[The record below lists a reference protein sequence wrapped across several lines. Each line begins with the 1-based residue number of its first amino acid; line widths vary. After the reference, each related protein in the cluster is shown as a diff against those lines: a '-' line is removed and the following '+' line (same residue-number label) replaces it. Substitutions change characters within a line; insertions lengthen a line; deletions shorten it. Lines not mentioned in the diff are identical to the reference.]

1 MCLFIMVVVV
11 VVVVVVIIVVCHVSF
26 RVLFIY
32 YMCVVLLNVMVFII

>member
-1 MCLFIMVVVV
+1 MCLFIMVVGV
-11 VVVVVVIIVVCHVSF
+11 VVVVVVIVVCRVSF